1 VTPDTDIV
9 ICVRGTRRYPIEQ
22 DFQNCIDSLVK
33 TTSHF
38 RLILVDD
45 NSDDVAAA
53 VVERVAKR
61 LQNSI
66 LIRTQFQRWFTRA
79 YNLGLRMVRTPR
91 AVILNADTYLGEG
104 WLDEMYGVWAD
115 AEAAGHNVGLVG
127 SVLSDAELRRWIGT
141 REPGYV
147 TAHCQL
153 LSMHAITE
161 ASAKRGQPGI
171 YLDETRQDA
180 IHIRS
185 DVFICYELNRL
196 GYATIQSHKSRV
208 GHAGGRSWGH
218 SLPDINVLTLPQVS
232 ERWG

>member
-1 VTPDTDIV
+1 VNPDTDIV
-9 ICVRGTRRYPIEQ
+9 IGIHGTRRFPIEK
-22 DFQNCIDSLVK
+22 DFERCIDSLVK
-33 TTSHF
+33 TTSNF

-45 NSDDVAAA
+45 ASDQVASDV
-53 VVERVAKR
+53 VGRISERFN
-61 LQNSI
+61 NSI

-79 YNLGLRMVRTPR
+79 YNVGLRLVRTPR
-91 AVILNADTYLGEG
+91 AVILNADTILGEG

-171 YLDETRQDA
+171 YLDETRQDS

-185 DVFICYELNRL
+185 DVFICWELNRL

-208 GHAGGRSWGH
+208 GHVGGKSWGH

-232 ERWG
+232 EKWR

>member
-1 VTPDTDIV
+1 MSPETDIV
-9 ICVRGTRRYPIEQ
+9 ICVRSTKRYNIER
-22 DFQNCIDSLVK
+22 DFQNCIESLVK
-33 TTSHF
+33 ATSNF

-45 NSDDVAAA
+45 NSDPAGALA
-53 VVERVAKR
+53 VERVAT
-61 LQNSI
+61 QFTNS
-66 LIRTQFQRWFTRA
+66 LLVRTQFQRWFTRA
-79 YNLGLRMVRTPR
+79 YNLGLRLVRTPR
-91 AVILNADTYLGEG
+91 AVILNADTVLGEG
-104 WLDEMYGVWAD
+104 WLDELYAVWND
-115 AEAAGHNVGLVG
+115 VEAAGHRVGLVG
-127 SVLSDAELRRWIGT
+127 SVFSDAELRRWIGV

-153 LSMHAITE
+153 LSMQAITE

-218 SLPDINVLTLPQVS
+218 SLPDINVLTLEQVS
-232 ERWG
+232 EKWR